1 MRPAPRSRP
10 SRADSDVTIE
20 SHSDDPVGSFGCK
33 ALKLQRFSTRPLAR
47 GLLPKGW
54 KYAALML
61 LVSSGC
67 LIPQESR
74 ILEPVPAVRNR
85 PPRILEEL
93 VTPPRVIRTPNG
105 PNCRLDFEYKVEDP
119 DVEDT
124 LTTRWYIYTN
134 FDPNLPAYREGQI
147 PPDGKTV
154 RDRSATLSI
163 DFAAAEN
170 PLRLEGVYAVE
181 R

>member
-1 MRPAPRSRP
+1 MKWLGESAATEPRRPRIWESIPARFSATWKKRPIDWVPLPPPKNRNRMRPAPRSRP

-74 ILEPVPAVRNR
+74 ILEPVPAVRNK

-93 VTPPRVIRTPNG
+93 VTPPPVIPTPPVRGG
-105 PNCRLDFEYKVEDP
+105 PF
-119 DVEDT
+119 
-124 LTTRWYIYTN
+124 
-134 FDPNLPAYREGQI
+134 
-147 PPDGKTV
+147 PPP
-154 RDRSATLSI
+154 RDRKSTHLKSPHT
-163 DFAAAEN
+163 FN
-170 PLRLEGVYAVE
+170 S
-181 R
+181 